1 MFEHGFFIHHHE
13 TLSDLSVHGAF
24 LKMNGTYA
32 IGVTELQEPMVSS
45 LGSRTVQ
52 SRRVLDLR
60 FTLPSAD
67 TFITCSAGVRDQR
80 PGQGIGVE
88 FLGLSSETSETDRKL
103 ARRDAS
109 LMSLT
114 PGTTLG
120 PYRVTAKIGEGGM
133 DI

>member
-1 MFEHGFFIHHHE
+1 MEDRRQHGRVGSTSKVWRNQHGSFIRHHE

-32 IGVTELQEPMVSS
+32 IG
-45 LGSRTVQ
+45 
-52 SRRVLDLR
+52 RVLDLR

-103 ARRDAS
+103 APREAS

-120 PYRVTAKIGEGGM
+120 PS
-133 DI
+133 